1 MINNTEFNCA
11 SASSS
16 ECVFDKNVFC
26 VENGLAKRQKKD
38 SKSHG
43 KIAADQMEAREK
55 KIAEA
60 ISQLPKKM
68 RAKLAENVE
77 IAVQPG
83 KTKIA
88 PNTKVFHNRQKL
100 TQTALMDDYEDHCLA
115 EDDAHNEA
123 IVEARDEAYEK
134 HWAQY
139 IEAMNEEAKEQEEAR
154 YQAYLDKKYLWDFPK
169 NNMSE
174 WDLMFLKDELDE
186 YDAEFD
192 AKHQE
197 KEQTWKVIYEDHK
210 YELEQCRSDWTA
222 KELEFFQEKVDEYEA
237 AHGINQKCEGES
249 IWLEYGLTKDQ
260 YEAHQEYLGNCGD
273 LTAFYLEPDYAS
285 NPDYENR
292 LKDAIKKYEDEW
304 NAQIV
309 TAEIAEDNND
319 WWMDEKYAKE
329 AAEDDVMCISQEEL
343 ETYSEPDV
351 TYEDWLERKKEEE
364 MDNCRQEMR
373 EFLNDDY

>member
-1 MINNTEFNCA
+1 MNSMINTEFNCA
-11 SASSS
+11 SS
-16 ECVFDKNVFC
+16 VFC
-26 VENGLAKRQKKD
+26 VENDLAKRQKKD
-38 SKSHG
+38 NKSHG
-43 KIAADQMEAREK
+43 KIAANQMETREK
-55 KIAEA
+55 KIAEK

-100 TQTALMDDYEDHCLA
+100 TQNALMEDYEDECLA
-115 EDDAHNEA
+115 EEDAHNEA
-123 IVEARDEAYEK
+123 VVEAHDQAYEK

-139 IEAMNEEAKEQEEAR
+139 IDAMNEEAR
-154 YQAYLDKKYLWDFPK
+154 YQAYLDKKYQWDFPK

-174 WDLMFLKDELDE
+174 WDLMFLKDELDGYE
-186 YDAEFD
+186 AEFD
-192 AKHQE
+192 ARHQE
-197 KEQTWKVIYEDHK
+197 NEQLWKVIYEDHK

-237 AHGINQKCEGES
+237 AHGINQKSVPEAM
-249 IWLEYGLTKDQ
+249 WLEYGLTKEQ
-260 YEAHQEYLGNCGD
+260 YEAHQEYLENCGD
-273 LTAFYLEPDYAS
+273 LTAFYLEHDYAS

-292 LKDAIKKYEDEW
+292 LKAEIKKFEDEW
-304 NAQIV
+304 NAQKAA
-309 TAEIAEDNND
+309 AEIAEDNND

-329 AAEDDVMCISQEEL
+329 AAEDDALCVAQEDE
-343 ETYSEPDV
+343 SEA
-351 TYEDWLERKKEEE
+351 TFEDWLERKKEEE